1 MIIFLGMN
9 GRNKIKNE
17 NKIRM
22 KLENQPD
29 NSKEALTNI
38 S

>member
-1 MIIFLGMN
+1 
-9 GRNKIKNE
+9 
-17 NKIRM
+17 M

-38 S
+38 QFDQWIGFKDIDTQKA